1 MSSPA
6 SGYDYIVVGAGVAGS
21 VLAARL
27 SERADTRVLVLEAG
41 SATPPRFTAANMA
54 HALDD
59 RMELGLYALAERAAE
74 LTTVDS
80 ATR

>member
-27 SERADTRVLVLEAG
+27 SERADARVLVLEAG
-41 SATPPRFTAANMA
+41 SATPPPNGSLPPIWPTLSMTEWNW
-54 HALDD
+54 
-59 RMELGLYALAERAAE
+59 GY
-74 LTTVDS
+74 
-80 ATR
+80 TR